1 MKVLRSHT
9 NKSHME
15 KDFPT
20 WISQLRTQPKSNQTI
35 ILLVYKPNPFN
46 CSGLILQCL
55 LWVSPLNHNSC
66 NQGNRIAIATHYHFC
81 NICTLLVDT
90 PLLKIINHWFLFQF
104 LLIIAYHLVISA
116 TLLPLAFPRIFVL
129 FHSSCSKGPQ
139 TICSVPNWLQE
150 KLNLQPLIY
159 EAVTQSLGSSVWD
172 AVDEGR
178 G

>member
-66 NQGNRIAIATHYHFC
+66 KQGNRIAIATYSLPFLQYLYIISGYSFTKDYKSLISFSVPVNNCLSPCHLSYTFAFGLPPHFC
-81 NICTLLVDT
+81 AFSLLVQQRI
-90 PLLKIINHWFLFQF
+90 PNHML
-104 LLIIAYHLVISA
+104 
-116 TLLPLAFPRIFVL
+116 
-129 FHSSCSKGPQ
+129 SS
-139 TICSVPNWLQE
+139 
-150 KLNLQPLIY
+150 
-159 EAVTQSLGSSVWD
+159 
-172 AVDEGR
+172 
-178 G
+178 